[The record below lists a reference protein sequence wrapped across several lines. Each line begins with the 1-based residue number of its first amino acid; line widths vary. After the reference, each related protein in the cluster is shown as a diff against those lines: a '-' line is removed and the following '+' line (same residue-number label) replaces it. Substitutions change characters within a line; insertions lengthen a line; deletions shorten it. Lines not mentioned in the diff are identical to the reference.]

1 MKTVITYGTFDL
13 FHVGHVNLLKRAREL
28 GDRLVVAV
36 STDEFNLQEKNKT
49 TIVPYEHRVKVLES
63 CRYVDLVIAESSWS
77 QKERDILEYHIDTF
91 VMGDDWEGKF
101 DELKTLCNVVYLPR
115 TKNISSTAIKQAVAV
130 ITQLSKELT

>member
-63 CRYVDLVIAESSWS
+63 CRYVDLVIPESSWS
-77 QKERDILEYHIDTF
+77 QKERDILEYQIDTF
-91 VMGDDWEGKF
+91 VMGDDWEGQF

>member
-63 CRYVDLVIAESSWS
+63 CRYVDLVIPESSWS
-77 QKERDILEYHIDTF
+77 QKEDDIREYQIDTF

>member
-63 CRYVDLVIAESSWS
+63 CRYVDLVIPESSWS
-77 QKERDILEYHIDTF
+77 QKERDILKYQIDTF